1 LGDKLIIDLHVHTKV
16 FSSDSSLDPEE
27 AIQEA
32 KGIGLDGICF
42 TEHNKAWEA
51 EQIHRYSSRWN
62 FPVLC
67 GVEVD
72 TIEGHVLVF
81 GLNRDFGGVIRVH
94 ELREWV
100 NEAGGVMIV
109 VHPFKGFRVFGFSD
123 LQLSPEQ
130 ASKRPIFQSVDAI
143 EAFSGRTMEKES
155 NLAQEVSRQLGLK
168 VVGGSDAHSV
178 SEIGRC
184 VTIFDNNI
192 DSEAELITELKA
204 GRFHAGYFR
213 K

>member
-1 LGDKLIIDLHVHTKV
+1 LIIDLHVHTKV
-16 FSSDSSLDPEE
+16 FSSDSILDPEE

-42 TEHNKAWEA
+42 TEHNKVWDE
-51 EQIHRYSSRWN
+51 EQLHKLNSKWN
-62 FPVLC
+62 FPVLG

-72 TIEGHVLVF
+72 TVEGHILVF
-81 GLNRDFGGVIRVH
+81 GLRREFPGIIRVH
-94 ELREWV
+94 ELRDLV
-100 NEAGGVMIV
+100 NQVGGVMIV
-109 VHPFKGFRVFGFSD
+109 AHPFKGFRVFGFSD

-155 NLAQEVSRQLGLK
+155 NLAQEVSKQLGLK

-192 DSEAELITELKA
+192 ESEAELITELKA